1 MLAAGGNLHAA
12 QLVQCREHLGDVL
25 VLGTDA
31 PARPLS
37 GLEPGW
43 PVEE

>member
-12 QLVQCREHLGDVL
+12 QLVQCREHLGEVL

-31 PARPLS
+31 ARQPPRRPRT
-37 GLEPGW
+37 GLAS
-43 PVEE
+43 